1 MPQALLQLVLTD
13 KSLGEWWGVR
23 EAPNGPKAAFA
34 RASSDS
40 KKVKWWEADA
50 KPLLKV
56 DLEAILASSEPTSR
70 TRRWVAQLETVA
82 PMRTNTGVPIRQ
94 ALVAARAI
102 SSDGEVRRYL
112 DRAISHWKGN
122 AAGTTKFAALWLAAQ
137 VRRSRPQIFT
147 AEGMAAV
154 EAEEDGGVDTSL
166 DTSEDVPPPEE
177 EDGASELAPSEVA
190 N

>member
-1 MPQALLQLVLTD
+1 MHRRGLLLLLRCLLVSSEEALRRLLI
-13 KSLGEWWGVR
+13 SSE
-23 EAPNGPKAAFA
+23 EALRRLPRGPDA
-34 RASSDS
+34 RARARSRQRRAHAPAA
-40 KKVKWWEADA
+40 VV
-50 KPLLKV
+50 PLLAW
-56 DLEAILASSEPTSR
+56 L
-70 TRRWVAQLETVA
+70 
-82 PMRTNTGVPIRQ
+82 G
-94 ALVAARAI
+94 ARA

-166 DTSEDVPPPEE
+166 DTSEGVPPPDEE